1 MHFTPAMELA
11 HTAPDPSAVETTI
24 GVAFVLLASAIS
36 IVAVIVGVVV
46 WLSRPDRLPDARA
59 PIGYTLVLA
68 ASVLLVLTTAT
79 TVLGSFALMRSTIEP
94 FGTFAL
100 AGQLPIAFAVFAYA
114 IFRARPAR
122 EPAATL
128 AKR

>member
-1 MHFTPAMELA
+1 MELA

-36 IVAVIVGVVV
+36 IAAIIVGVVV
-46 WLSRPDRLPDARA
+46 WLSRPDPLPEARA

-79 TVLGSFALMRSTIEP
+79 TILGSFALMRSTIEP
-94 FGTFAL
+94 FGSFAL

-114 IFRARPAR
+114 IFRERPTQGT
-122 EPAATL
+122 PGTL